1 MGSNIVD
8 LKQQLIRDEGAV
20 GHAYHD
26 SFGFLTIGVGRLI
39 DERRGGGL
47 SPDEIDYLL
56 DNDIKAKTHEVLQ
69 ALPWAAR
76 LSEPRRA
83 VLVNMAFQLGTKGLL
98 AFHRTLGSIEDGQ
111 YGDAAVEM
119 LDSTWAK
126 QTPARAMRLA
136 VQMESGEWQ

>member
-1 MGSNIVD
+1 MT
-8 LKQQLIRDEGAV
+8 LTEQLRRDEGTV
-20 GHAYHD
+20 PHAYQD
-26 SFGFLTIGVGRLI
+26 SLGYWTIGVGRLI

-56 DNDIKAKTHEVLQ
+56 DNDIKAKTHEVLR

-76 LSEPRRA
+76 LSEPRQA

-111 YGDAAVEM
+111 YGEAALEM

-136 VQMESGEWQ
+136 VQMETDEWQ